1 MKRVDIPMPRKEPA
15 KSPVQTGRYVTI
27 EEAAAEAGVAE
38 RTIWRWKQAG
48 KVHVIRDRLGHV
60 RISLED
66 VLACRHDPSES
77 PLRSQVLHLQA
88 QVAALSERVA
98 QLEEGLQASLQQQ
111 AIGEQLA
118 QALKN
123 VQAEGDITSVWS
135 QLAVMLEG
143 SLRSQSSGGLRA
155 QLAKR
160 GLPLDG
166 TCRLSDFAQAHQA
179 SIHEIKKLYQ
189 AGAIELTVYQRPGEH
204 KRNKQEWWISL
215 PQQQGLIAYWQQH
228 AISYTA
234 CLSCPHEGSQIS
246 LSA

>member
-1 MKRVDIPMPRKEPA
+1 MAKKELE
-15 KSPVQTGRYVTI
+15 KSPSPSGRYVTI

-38 RTIWRWKQAG
+38 RTIQRWKKAG

-60 RISLED
+60 RLSLED
-66 VLACRHDPSES
+66 VLSCCHEPTAS

-88 QVAALSERVA
+88 QIAALSERLA
-98 QLEEGLQASLQQQ
+98 QLEEILQESNRKQ

-118 QALKN
+118 QALRS
-123 VQAEGDITSVWS
+123 VQAEGDITGVWS
-135 QLAVMLEG
+135 QLAALVEG
-143 SLRSQSSGGLRA
+143 SARSRFLGGGLKA

-160 GLPLDG
+160 GLPPDG
-166 TCRLSDFAQAHQA
+166 TVRLSDFAQAHQA

-215 PQQQGLIAYWQQH
+215 PQQQALIAYWQRH
-228 AISYTA
+228 AVAYTT
-234 CLSCPHEGSQIS
+234 CPQCPHIATAIPQAS
-246 LSA
+246 